1 MNTNVFELDRDGAWL
16 SAYVDG
22 ELEPADVARVESW
35 LAGSEEARREVTR
48 LRDLNALTASLALR
62 EAPAEAWEVFW
73 KAPAHRVERRVGWV
87 LLAAGAVV
95 VGGWAMWQ
103 AVAAV
108 WRAADTPL
116 LLKFGI
122 YAAGAGIAV
131 LLVSVV
137 RERIYTRARTR
148 YKDVVR

>member
-1 MNTNVFELDRDGAWL
+1 MSTDVFERDRDGAWL

-22 ELEPADVARVESW
+22 ELDPPDTARVEAW
-35 LAGSEEARREVTR
+35 LAASAEARAEVAR

-73 KAPAHRVERRVGWV
+73 KAPAHRLERRVGWV
-87 LLAAGAVV
+87 LLAAGALVL
-95 VGGWAMWQ
+95 GGWAAWQ

-108 WRAADTPL
+108 WRAANTPL

-122 YAAGAGIAV
+122 LAAGAGIAM
-131 LLVSVV
+131 LLFSVV